1 MRKSY
6 IVLSLVLIAGIG
18 FAVSSVLL
26 PSLNALVNWGLM
38 ATLLAVLVILAFFFK
53 FESVALGS
61 KEIALVAML
70 ATISAV
76 LRIPFAAIPSFQPCT
91 FLIICS
97 GYVFGPIAGFMVG
110 AMTPLISNFFLG
122 QGPWTLYQML
132 AWGLI
137 GYGAAYLPRFKPSRK
152 GLIVVGVV
160 CGFIFGLITNIY
172 FWLYF
177 AYPLTLRT
185 LLFVEISSFWFDTS
199 HAIGNA
205 VFLGLFGMKTIAI
218 LERYKKRFSWA
229 HSRQS

>member
-6 IVLSLVLIAGIG
+6 IVLWVVLIAAAG
-18 FAVSSVLL
+18 FAISSVFF
-26 PSLNALVNWGLM
+26 PSLNALVNWGLI
-38 ATLLAVLVILAFFFK
+38 AIALAVLVTLAFFFK

-76 LRIPFAAIPSFQPCT
+76 LRIPFAAIPSLQPCT
-91 FLIICS
+91 FLIICC
-97 GYVFGPIAGFMVG
+97 GYVFGPIAGFVVG

-137 GYGAAYLPRFKPSRK
+137 GYGAGYLARFNLDRK
-152 GLIVVGVV
+152 GFIIVGVV
-160 CGFIFGLITNIY
+160 CGFAFGLITNIY

-177 AYPLTLRT
+177 AYPLTLST
-185 LLFVEISSFWFDTS
+185 LVFVLLSSLWFDVF
-199 HAIGNA
+199 HAVGNA
-205 VFLGLFGMKTIAI
+205 IFLGLFSTRTVSI
-218 LERYKKRFSWA
+218 LERYRKRFSWVY
-229 HSRQS
+229 S